1 LAHVLEHKHL
11 IVRAKMNKPPSDE
24 NEFSNWMLRLIEAL
38 DMELFMGPFVKYSNM
53 HGNQGLTGVAV
64 ISTSSITAHFWD
76 AVKPGLGQIDVYSCK
91 DVNPQVV
98 FAMLQEFE
106 PTYLDYIFIDR
117 DIEDTLAVVDSGK
130 IEYQAA

>member
-1 LAHVLEHKHL
+1 MAHVLEHKHL
-11 IVRAKMNKPPSDE
+11 IVRAKMNKPPTDE

-38 DMELFMGPFVKYSNM
+38 DMELFMGPFVKYSSM

-76 AVKPGLGQIDVYSCK
+76 AVSPGLGQIDVYSCK
-91 DVNPQVV
+91 DVNPEVV

-106 PTYLDYIFIDR
+106 PVDLDYIFIDR
-117 DIEDTLAVVDSGK
+117 DIEDSLAVVGSGK
-130 IEYQAA
+130 IDFKAA

>member
-1 LAHVLEHKHL
+1 
-11 IVRAKMNKPPSDE
+11 
-24 NEFSNWMLRLIEAL
+24 
-38 DMELFMGPFVKYSNM
+38 MGPFVKYSNM

>member
-1 LAHVLEHKHL
+1 MAHVLEHKHL

-24 NEFSNWMLRLIEAL
+24 NEFGNWMLRLIEAL

-53 HGNQGLTGVAV
+53 QDNQGLTGVAV